1 MNIGVNIVIGVVVLL
16 WILSRQVQKR
26 SVREDRK
33 PTALLILLVL
43 GVLQLTTFFK
53 DNAATSSVILLL
65 VLSFVLAAGFGVIR
79 AYTVHLWRADGQLWR
94 QGNWLTVV
102 LWLVAIGL
110 HIGLDFVID
119 GAGAAKGL
127 SSASLML
134 YIAVSFGA
142 QRLVV
147 QSRAAHAVHA

>member
-1 MNIGVNIVIGVVVLL
+1 VNVGINIVIGVVVLL

-26 SVREDRK
+26 SVREDRR

-53 DNAATSSVILLL
+53 DNAATTSVVLLL

-79 AYTVHLWRADGQLWR
+79 AYTVRLWRADGQLWR
-94 QGNWLTVV
+94 QGNWLTVA
-102 LWLVAIGL
+102 LWLAAIEL
-110 HIGLDFVID
+110 HIGLDFLID
-119 GAGAAKGL
+119 GAGSAKGL
-127 SSASLML
+127 SGASLML

-147 QSRAAHAVHA
+147 QSRAAHA